1 MVKVFFKANLFD
13 NQPLQNVHH
22 EPHDSWISSVR
33 LNNSSHEEDRDVG
46 QLHKLLQYDG
56 QDFLR
61 VDLLLLKAKL
71 GGLQHCSHIL
81 VTGRHVDVVQ
91 GYQEVSW
98 RKRTLRPK
106 SSEYFF
112 HNSLEQ
118 QAR

>member
-1 MVKVFFKANLFD
+1 MVKISYKANLFD

-22 EPHDSWISSVR
+22 EPHDPGISCVR
-33 LNNSSHEEDRDVG
+33 LNNSSHEEDRDVR
-46 QLHKLLQYDG
+46 QLHKLLQYNG
-56 QDFLR
+56 QDFLC

-81 VTGRHVDVVQ
+81 VTCCHIDVVQ

-106 SSEYFF
+106 SGEYFF

-118 QAR
+118 AG